1 MFRSYKMPFA
11 PNVAVTAEDPA
22 AWRRPASR
30 ARESRVASR
39 SSRLLLAIT
48 LLPTSLIAAEQVAV
62 ELAPISVT
70 ATRTE
75 TELERIPGAVQ
86 VLDREVIERIDARRL
101 SDLLELAQGVT
112 LSKRGTRDTVS
123 IRGFSNEQS
132 LILIDG
138 RRVSDEPSQ
147 KFALDRLSMA
157 NVERVEILRGPG
169 SSLYGADALG
179 GIINIVT
186 RRPEDNQ
193 AQLRARCD
201 RLELDNSNGCEG
213 DFYGAWV
220 VNDRLALSASGTL
233 VDQPTVELD
242 SGASARDAERFQD
255 GTLTLDWTITSD
267 WRLLAS
273 ASQLNSD
280 SYFYALGGSGG
291 SGSSGQGGGGSGQG
305 TGAQGGGR
313 SGQAPGGQGSSGSG
327 QGTGAQRGGG
337 AGQGSAAQGGGGS
350 GQGSAARGGSRSG
363 GTTARQRWD
372 ENNRRRDLSLD
383 LRYEG
388 SASDGRI
395 QLYNSHLD
403 KERQMR
409 MENAAALK
417 NFDEVE
423 VEKTAIDAQ
432 YGWAPLAEHWLILG
446 GEYRVEDFE
455 GTTFQ
460 TEDQTGT
467 VRKGDLVKPVSKASI
482 DYWALFLQDQWQVL
496 PRLDLTLGARYDASD
511 QFDDRPTFNAGGVYR
526 LLDQD
531 DRALR
536 LKARFAQGYRV
547 PTVRDLYVNVDSAS
561 VSRRGNPDLEPEHS
575 NSIDLA
581 MEGRYRTLDARL
593 GGFYNKVKDLI
604 DEETIGKRPDGRPIR
619 RYQNVGEATIQG
631 IEAGIDWTAMS
642 DLTFGLEYM
651 YLDARDDTTDQR
663 LEDRPR
669 HRFVTTVDYTYT
681 PWGLEVAFWGDYNAG
696 VIDSTSGEDKNYGL
710 WNLSLSKSLT
720 RQVDLRA
727 GIDNLFDERDDDLLL
742 VGRSYFV
749 GVNLAF

>member
-1 MFRSYKMPFA
+1 MFHSYKMPFP
-11 PNVAVTAEDPA
+11 PNVAVTAEDPV
-22 AWRRPASR
+22 AWRQPASR
-30 ARESRVASR
+30 ERESLLASR
-39 SSRLLLAIT
+39 SSRLLLAIA
-48 LLPTSLIAAEQVAV
+48 LLPTSLIAAEHTAV

-75 TELERIPGAVQ
+75 TELDRIPGAVQ

-201 RLELDNSNGCEG
+201 QLELDNSNGCEG

-255 GTLTLDWTITSD
+255 GTLTLDWTITGD

-280 SYFYALGGSGG
+280 SYFYSLGGSGG
-291 SGSSGQGGGGSGQG
+291 SGSSGQGGGESGQG
-305 TGAQGGGR
+305 
-313 SGQAPGGQGSSGSG
+313 SD
-327 QGTGAQRGGG
+327 AQRGGASGQRSG
-337 AGQGSAAQGGGGS
+337 AQGSGGS
-350 GQGSAARGGSRSG
+350 GQGSGAQGGSRSG

-372 ENNRRRDLSLD
+372 ENDRRRDLSLD

-423 VEKTAIDAQ
+423 IDKTAIDAQ

-460 TEDQTGT
+460 TEERTGT
-467 VRKGDLVKPVSKASI
+467 VRKGDLIKPVSKASI

-526 LLDQD
+526 LLDKD

-575 NSIDLA
+575 NGIDVA
-581 MEGRYRTLDARL
+581 MEGHYRALDARL

-631 IEAGIDWTAMS
+631 IEAGIDWFAMA

-681 PWGLEVAFWGDYNAG
+681 PWGLDVAFWGDYNAG